1 MVNEFKKIGLKIKGF
16 NKNVSYV
23 HRKTKRLR
31 LFIFFDMLWCKIRY
45 LITSTEYRVYEF
57 YFMKNKERKHYLS
70 KATHNF
76 YQRFLCPKKLL
87 HMLNNKENLYTRL
100 NNYMRRNVIDITDIH
115 FKDFDALAK
124 TSEAFIC
131 REKEGSV
138 FKSYKIYSLKDYRSP
153 AFLSEKIKDDK
164 KYLIEKKFEQHKLL
178 KEISDEYVFV
188 NFVTVFNNNRVDVIS
203 SSIKFRDGSLVITG
217 HVDLKN
223 NCVEGKLKVNKI
235 KDYGTLENYQLP
247 KLDRAIKLVKECAK
261 ELSEIKE
268 IEWSVCFNKRGDP
281 YLMDA
286 RLWHDV
292 IFAQVPNNHSKKKGL
307 KKYYKE
313 LMRKI

>member
-1 MVNEFKKIGLKIKGF
+1 MVNEFKKLGLKIKVF
-16 NKNVSYV
+16 NKNIRYV
-23 HRKTKRLR
+23 HRKTKVLKI
-31 LFIFFDMLWCKIRY
+31 FIFFDILWCKIRY
-45 LITSTEYRVYEF
+45 LISSNEYRVYEF

-70 KATHNF
+70 KAVHNF

-100 NNYMRRNVIDITDIH
+100 NGYTRRNIIDINDIR
-115 FKDFDALAK
+115 FKEFEALARENE
-124 TSEAFIC
+124 SFIC

-138 FKSYKIYSLKDYRSP
+138 FKSYKVYSLNDYRSP

-164 KYLIEKKFEQHKLL
+164 KYLIEKKFEQHRLL
-178 KEISDEYVFV
+178 REISEEYIFV
-188 NFVTVFNNNRVDVIS
+188 NFVTVFNANRVDVIS
-203 SSIKFRDGSLVITG
+203 SSIKFRDGSFMITG

-223 NCVEGKLKVNKI
+223 NCVDGKLKINRI
-235 KDYGTLENYQLP
+235 KDYGDGENYPLP

-268 IEWSVCFNKRGDP
+268 IEWSVCFNRRGDP

-286 RLWHDV
+286 RIWHDI
-292 IFAQVPNNHSKKKGL
+292 IFAQILNNGVRKKGL
-307 KKYYKE
+307 KDYYKE